1 MRFLFGVYLNVS
13 EYNVLF
19 TFMTKFD
26 NGYMIFFRM
35 PDKVI
40 VMNEG
45 PPWGFRMTGGKN
57 TGSPLKISRVMY
69 FYLIY
74 VYLSIAFITR
84 YLYKKYI
91 LIIKIN
97 ILDCLMYS

>member
-1 MRFLFGVYLNVS
+1 MRRWFNIFFFFF
-13 EYNVLF
+13 F
-19 TFMTKFD
+19 TEFD

-69 FYLIY
+69 FYFIY
-74 VYLSIAFITR
+74 KYLSIAFNRMKR
-84 YLYKKYI
+84 YLY
-91 LIIKIN
+91 
-97 ILDCLMYS
+97 